1 MEIRVLGPLEVVA
14 DDGAV
19 VQLAG
24 KQRRLLAALT
34 IGAGEVC
41 SRDSL
46 IEAVWDRVPPGS
58 AGKVLQVYVSRLR
71 KSLPEAI
78 RIRTDES
85 GYALELDRDSLDAA
99 RFERLLDGARESAT
113 EGNASLAFSLLD
125 RALSLWRGE
134 AYGELAYD
142 DFARAEA
149 ERLDELRLLALEEQ
163 LEAGLQLGR
172 DARLLPQLHGL
183 VAAHP
188 LRERLCAQ
196 LMLALYRTGRHT
208 EALDAYMSIRTRL
221 RDQLGLEPSAQL
233 RELQRRILEHDSG
246 LTVAAVGGDCCKLPS
261 SPNRLL
267 GRERSSTSCVSSLAE
282 TRCGCSS

>member
-1 MEIRVLGPLEVVA
+1 MEIRVLGPLEVVT

-46 IEAVWDRVPPGS
+46 IEAVWDQVPPGS

-71 KSLPEAI
+71 KSLPKAI

-113 EGNASLAFSLLD
+113 EGNASLALSLLD

-134 AYGELAYD
+134 AYGE
-142 DFARAEA
+142 
-149 ERLDELRLLALEEQ
+149 
-163 LEAGLQLGR
+163 
-172 DARLLPQLHGL
+172 ARLRRFRSRRG
-183 VAAHP
+183 
-188 LRERLCAQ
+188 
-196 LMLALYRTGRHT
+196 RT
-208 EALDAYMSIRTRL
+208 
-221 RDQLGLEPSAQL
+221 P
-233 RELQRRILEHDSG
+233 RRI
-246 LTVAAVGGDCCKLPS
+246 TAA
-261 SPNRLL
+261 RH
-267 GRERSSTSCVSSLAE
+267 
-282 TRCGCSS
+282 